1 MVQCIFEFI
10 YKFILMF
17 DLKLFILFLKNRIY
31 SIICLQKYY
40 FMFKMYLFYMLF
52 IFNINYNEYC
62 ILFVFVQNSDFV
74 WREFYCNVEI
84 YNYISIGVFSLVLV
98 SIFLFF

>member
-1 MVQCIFEFI
+1 
-10 YKFILMF
+10 
-17 DLKLFILFLKNRIY
+17 
-31 SIICLQKYY
+31 
-40 FMFKMYLFYMLF
+40 MFKMYLFYMLF

-74 WREFYCNVEI
+74 LREFYCNVEI

-98 SIFLFF
+98 SIFLFFNVSNYVLVKMLVKNIYINQVYYEYM